1 VSFRWLGTIVLVANA
16 KSMQMRLIAVG
27 KVREAYVAS
36 AVADFQKRIV
46 PYHRLTLDEV
56 RAADGG
62 APERAVATEG
72 DAILALLAPSDHVW
86 LLERTGIEIASE
98 ELASRIEALAVGGTP
113 KITFVI
119 AGTYGASKAL
129 QDRANVRW
137 SLSKLTFLHEWARAI
152 VLEQLYRAAKIARN
166 EPYHH

>member
-1 VSFRWLGTIVLVANA
+1 
-16 KSMQMRLIAVG
+16 MQVRVIAVG
-27 KVREAYVAS
+27 KIREAYIAD
-36 AVADFQKRIV
+36 AIADFRKRIAAH
-46 PYHRLTLDEV
+46 HRLTIDEV

-72 DAILALLAPSDHVW
+72 EAILALLAPSDHVW
-86 LLERTGIEIASE
+86 LLERAGIEIASD

-119 AGTYGASKAL
+119 AGTYGASPAL
-129 QDRANVRW
+129 QDRANVCW